1 MEFRSVQELP
11 FELTKVCP
19 RRAVAVL
26 EYPEKGY
33 STGMGPRY
41 PGVVSFTTT
50 EKLPGGMGWGAKET
64 V

>member
-1 MEFRSVQELP
+1 MEFRSCQELP

-50 EKLPGGMGWGAKET
+50 EK
-64 V
+64 